1 MTAPLSPREAA
12 IVARFDEAGAAPESL
27 TERVA
32 RALGA
37 EQNGLISPLSDDDWE
52 YHFDQMERDDYRRL
66 ADAAIAVMRGES

>member
-12 IVARFDEAGAAPESL
+12 IVARFDEAEAAPESL

-32 RALGA
+32 RVILDELDG
-37 EQNGLISPLSDDDWE
+37 GPFSDREWRDA
-52 YHFDQMERDDYRRL
+52 FDKGVRDLYRAA